1 MVTANKYNGKYSV
14 HVVNSPNKM
23 ALTHVNVLLVH
34 HTRLCAY
41 SLQNVLLL
49 AQMIQV

>member
-1 MVTANKYNGKYSV
+1 
-14 HVVNSPNKM
+14 M
-23 ALTHVNVLLVH
+23 ALTHVNALQVH

-49 AQMIQV
+49 AQMFHICVTMEQ